1 MNPAS
6 RFHTFY
12 TVSASV
18 GWPRL
23 EFQTCKLGTACARKS
38 RGTSSEWTEAAG
50 ATVGKEKRGDP
61 AREQRKRHAPSKRGV
76 WSQEGDAQLGRP
88 VKSLPRAQ
96 VRPSSGLGHAQHWAD
111 SPGHPL
117 RPELRGCNL
126 GPLLVLWR
134 TFRVFPALYRPLSPF
149 YPPAFFGT
157 DPIPGSCGGRVTQ
170 TRPIRTNGTQFQ
182 ELLNCRGRKIISM
195 RHPEKARLG
204 QAVATDSH
212 LPP

>member
-1 MNPAS
+1 MDGRSNNTSHYGKMCPHWTRREAAGAGLEPPSLRFVLVSLRGDIWWHLMNPAS

-23 EFQTCKLGTACARKS
+23 ELQTCKLGTACARKS

-88 VKSLPRAQ
+88 VRSLPRAQ
-96 VRPSSGLGHAQHWAD
+96 VRPSSGLGHAQH
-111 SPGHPL
+111 
-117 RPELRGCNL
+117 
-126 GPLLVLWR
+126 
-134 TFRVFPALYRPLSPF
+134 
-149 YPPAFFGT
+149 
-157 DPIPGSCGGRVTQ
+157 
-170 TRPIRTNGTQFQ
+170 
-182 ELLNCRGRKIISM
+182 
-195 RHPEKARLG
+195 
-204 QAVATDSH
+204 
-212 LPP
+212 